1 MGSNPMP
8 SADHRYAAVPSSMV
22 KWTSSLAS
30 NEVFR
35 VRVLVG
41 VLTTTE
47 GLPRPTL
54 RVGARDG
61 SRLEAG
67 RAMSLVG
74 STPGTAAKRWSL
86 PLEKTTSMLAVA

>member
-1 MGSNPMP
+1 MP
-8 SADHRYAAVPSSMV
+8 SAYGSMV

-35 VRVLVG
+35 VRVLVEL
-41 VLTTTE
+41 LTRLNTE

-67 RAMSLVG
+67 RALNM
-74 STPGTAAKRWSL
+74 P
-86 PLEKTTSMLAVA
+86 